1 VRPRLAAGLCAM
13 AIIAIAASVQA
24 QTPPGSS
31 PAPALPPAPASATT
45 PAAPAEP
52 GAATTP
58 AAPGTAAPAR
68 PQAPVFD
75 AAFTAWLADIRRD
88 ALAAGVRPATIDAA
102 LATIDAQPVVLER
115 DRSQAEFTLTLGQY
129 VERRLTP
136 ALLRLATAHARSE
149 RPLLLKVER
158 AHKVP
163 RSVLVSVWGLE
174 SNFGRFAGVRPTVP
188 VLATLAYDGRRA
200 ALFRGELLNALRIVD
215 RGDIELDRLK
225 GSWAGAMG
233 QPQFL
238 PSSYLKFAQ
247 DFDGDGKRDIWTSL
261 PDVFASIAFYLASN
275 GWTAGEPWGR
285 RVTLPADFDARLG
298 DRAPLRAEGCRAV
311 RQLTQPLLL
320 SEWRGIGVR
329 TARGLPLPKSAMAAS
344 LLRSDGETFLVYRNY
359 ETLLTYNCAHSYAIA
374 VGLLADRLDGKLE
387 SWPVTKKPARAV
399 RPARGTHAPA
409 KARTKAKATSA
420 ASRRKS
426 R

>member
-1 VRPRLAAGLCAM
+1 MSRRAA
-13 AIIAIAASVQA
+13 AIVAALLVAWAAPVPARA
-24 QTPPGSS
+24 QTPP
-31 PAPALPPAPASATT
+31 ATPPAPASPSAPPPAT
-45 PAAPAEP
+45 AAPP
-52 GAATTP
+52 P
-58 AAPGTAAPAR
+58 AAPGTPSAPAAPGGASAAT

-75 AAFTAWLADIRRD
+75 AAFTAWLGDLRRD

-129 VERRLTP
+129 VMRRLTP
-136 ALLRLATAHARSE
+136 ALLRLAKEHARQQ
-149 RPLLLKVER
+149 RPLLLKVEH

-163 RSVLVSVWGLE
+163 RSMLVSVWGLE
-174 SNFGRFAGVRPTVP
+174 SNFGKFAGVRPTVP

-200 ALFRGELLNALRIVD
+200 ALFRGELLNALKIVD
-215 RGDIELDRLK
+215 RGDIELERLK

-261 PDVFASIAFYLASN
+261 PDVLASIAFYLASN
-275 GWTAGEPWGR
+275 GWTPGEAWGR
-285 RVTLPADFDARLG
+285 RVTLPADFDTRLG
-298 DRAPLRAEGCRAV
+298 DRAPLRSEGCRAV
-311 RQLTQPLLL
+311 RQLTQPMLL
-320 SEWRGIGVR
+320 SEWRALGVK
-329 TARGLPLPKSAMAAS
+329 TAKGLPLPKTSTAAS
-344 LLRSDGETFLVYRNY
+344 LLRADGETFLVYRNY

-374 VGLLADRLDGKLE
+374 VSLLSDRLDGKLE
-387 SWPVTKKPARAV
+387 NWPATKKPAKAV
-399 RPARGTHAPA
+399 RPARGGRAPA
-409 KARTKAKATSA
+409 RSKARTTSA